1 MVRVIAGLAA
11 LLTALC
17 LATGALAHASLVS
30 AEPADG
36 SVLTQAPKTVQLRF
50 NESVT
55 PAVVSLIDAA
65 GKARDVTIRA
75 ADQIRRDRLAG
86 RSAAGHAD
94 RQLSRGLAGR
104 PSRGGIA
111 GVFDRRRDR
120 RGAAPASDHLVSP
133 S

>member
-1 MVRVIAGLAA
+1 MMRVIAGLAA

-17 LATGALAHASLVS
+17 IATGALAHAALVS
-30 AEPADG
+30 TDPADG
-36 SVLTQAPKTVQLRF
+36 SILTQSPKTLQLRF
-50 NESVT
+50 NESVA

-65 GKARDVTIRA
+65 GKTRDVTVRA
-75 ADQIRRDRLAG
+75 ADQIGRDHPAR
-86 RSAAGHAD
+86 RSAAGHAG

-111 GVFDRRRDR
+111 DVFDRRRHRAR
-120 RGAAPASDHLVSP
+120 RRRRIRIRLLP